1 MENSV
6 EIKKILVPVD
16 YSEYS
21 ILACRYALKVAHKAH
36 AVVTIFHAFYS
47 PAYDLIS
54 LTGNKTT
61 QSKLWNEV
69 TEKLMAEETKNIDS
83 FIKTVTQQNE
93 WKNFP
98 VNNLNKVVRPGLAK
112 DEIQK
117 FAEEYEPDLV
127 IMGTRG
133 KDKKEN
139 SLLGSITEIVIK
151 KLKYPVIAIPEN
163 YTFIGQRNL
172 KKILFLTDY
181 DESDFMSI
189 KKLIGFACLMN
200 LSIYCLHIGSKAGE
214 REELK
219 MEGLKDYFKKT
230 YPEVT
235 IQCEVLSDRE
245 NILAAIDNYIRNNK
259 INIISITTRKRNLL
273 AKIIKTNLTLRLFY
287 HSNIPIMVFHS

>member
-21 ILACRYALKVAHKAH
+21 MLACRYALKVAHKAH
-36 AVVTIFHAFYS
+36 ATITIFHAFYS

-61 QSKLWNEV
+61 QSKLWDEV

-83 FIKTVTQQNE
+83 FLKTVTQQSE
-93 WKNFP
+93 WKKFP
-98 VNNLNKVVRPGLAK
+98 VHNLKKEIRPGLAK

-139 SLLGSITEIVIK
+139 SFLGSITEIVIK
-151 KLKYPVIAIPEN
+151 KLKYPVIAIPED
-163 YTFIGQRNL
+163 YTFIGSGNL

-189 KKLIGFACLMN
+189 KKLIGFAQLMN
-200 LSIYCLHIGSKAGE
+200 LSITCLHIGSKAGE
-214 REELK
+214 WEKLK

-230 YPEVT
+230 YPEVKV
-235 IQCEVLSDRE
+235 QCGILSDRE
-245 NILAAIDNYIRNNK
+245 NILAAIDDYIRKNK
-259 INIISITTRKRNLL
+259 INIISITTQKRNLL
-273 AKIIKTNLTLRLFY
+273 TKIIKPNLTRRLFY